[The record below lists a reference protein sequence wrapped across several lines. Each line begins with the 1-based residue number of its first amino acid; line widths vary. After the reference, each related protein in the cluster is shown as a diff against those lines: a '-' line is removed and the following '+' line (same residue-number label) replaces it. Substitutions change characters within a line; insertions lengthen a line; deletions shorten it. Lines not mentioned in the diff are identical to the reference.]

1 MPHIEIKCYPGR
13 SEEVKKA
20 LADKI
25 AVDVVEMLGVGEKS
39 VSIAI
44 TEVDKE
50 NWKKDVWDVSI
61 APDMDKLYVKP
72 DYKC

>member
-1 MPHIEIKCYPGR
+1 MPHIEIKCYSGR

-25 AVDVVEMLGVGEKS
+25 AADVVEMLGVGEKS

>member
-13 SEEVKKA
+13 SEEAKKA

-25 AVDVVEMLGVGEKS
+25 AADVIEMLGVGEKS